1 MFGWLRAAARG
12 RSDAD
17 DGKRSGS
24 LCSLVEAGPARPRL
38 SSRSRRL
45 ENPIATQAAPLVAHV
60 IYRLD
65 LGGLENGL
73 VNLINGM
80 AGDEMR
86 HSIICLDRATA
97 FAQRLRGEVEVIEM
111 HKRSGKDL
119 RLLPRLWSVF
129 RRLRPAIVHTRNLA
143 ALETQ
148 LPAWIAGVPRR
159 VHGEHG
165 SLMRDLG
172 HRSRRYRRLRRCYA
186 PMIQRFV
193 PLSRELE
200 AYLHEDIGVPRRKLR
215 RICNGVDTVRF
226 RPGNRARWRAN
237 LPFAAGDRL
246 LVGTLGRM
254 VAEKDQLTLAR
265 AFVRLVQQ
273 TDRGDERLGLVMLGD
288 GALRGRILAELKAAG
303 LGSISWLPGS
313 RNDASDYLRALDVF
327 VLPSLTEG
335 ISNALLEAMAS
346 GLPAVVT
353 AVGGNSELVADAD
366 TGFLV
371 PRGDPPAMCAA
382 LARYVD
388 DGGLRTAHG
397 IAARRRAEALF
408 SLDRM
413 VQAYRELYR
422 EMLQV

>member
-1 MFGWLRAAARG
+1 MFGWLRAAGWG
-12 RSDAD
+12 RSDAA
-17 DGKRSGS
+17 DGKRSGR
-24 LCSLVEAGPARPRL
+24 CSLVDAGPARPRL
-38 SSRSRRL
+38 SPRSRRL
-45 ENPIATQAAPLVAHV
+45 ENPFATQAGPLVAHV

-165 SLMRDLG
+165 SLMHHLG

-288 GALRGRILAELKAAG
+288 GALRGRILAELEAAG

-388 DGGLRTAHG
+388 DDGLRTAHG

-422 EMLQV
+422 EMLQI